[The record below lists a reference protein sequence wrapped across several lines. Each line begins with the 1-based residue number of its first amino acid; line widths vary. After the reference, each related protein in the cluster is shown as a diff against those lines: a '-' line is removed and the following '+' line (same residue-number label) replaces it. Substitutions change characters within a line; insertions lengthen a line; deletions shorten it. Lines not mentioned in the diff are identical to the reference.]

1 MQVLNLVIKK
11 SSFFLFLIFTFLIL
25 YHSPEFFNKIQPDS
39 SSYINPSPFRQI
51 LYHYLYVTLKKIN
64 LDIIFFQIF
73 LMSLSIVCLFSF
85 LKKNKKVNIYLLILF
100 YSFIT
105 LNFYY
110 TSFTKTIL
118 SEAIFFSLIIFA
130 FILMFHLQN
139 KFCLLFFGLVSGI
152 IVAFKPVG
160 IIFIIIFLIF
170 SLLFTKSY
178 KKLMQI
184 IFLISLPI
192 ILENYMFYSKYT
204 ERKTIFS
211 YSVMGK
217 LFFLSGKNTFNIE
230 NYPKEYHELLTITK
244 NKFYP
249 IHDYIRT
256 IDNLLLRFELLSDYE
271 VVAQY
276 QVINSSILRD
286 ISLDKEQ
293 IINDTNYLF
302 LQIIKNNFLDY
313 VKLSFSHYIGNW
325 SIGNKSI
332 FLDTTENDIPNIKE
346 LINSSGPMNIPNN
359 ELLLLAQ
366 IFFLVLFLI
375 LTLYSLLVFILKILR
390 FKEVKYDDVLL
401 VTLIQVYLLAVSFTN
416 ISTPRYLMAIYP
428 FLLISCINFYS
439 LTKKLINKSD

>member
-1 MQVLNLVIKK
+1 
-11 SSFFLFLIFTFLIL
+11 
-25 YHSPEFFNKIQPDS
+25 
-39 SSYINPSPFRQI
+39 
-51 LYHYLYVTLKKIN
+51 
-64 LDIIFFQIF
+64 
-73 LMSLSIVCLFSF
+73 
-85 LKKNKKVNIYLLILF
+85 
-100 YSFIT
+100 
-105 LNFYY
+105 
-110 TSFTKTIL
+110 
-118 SEAIFFSLIIFA
+118 
-130 FILMFHLQN
+130 
-139 KFCLLFFGLVSGI
+139 
-152 IVAFKPVG
+152 
-160 IIFIIIFLIF
+160 
-170 SLLFTKSY
+170 
-178 KKLMQI
+178 MQI

-192 ILENYMFYSKYT
+192 ILENFMFYSKYT

-230 NYPKEYHELLTITK
+230 NYPQEYHELLTITK
-244 NKFYP
+244 NKFNP
-249 IHDYIRT
+249 IHDYIKT

-286 ISLDKEQ
+286 VSLDKEQ

-313 VKLSFSHYIGNW
+313 IKLSLSHYIGNW

-332 FLDTTENDIPNIKE
+332 FLDTTKNDIPNIKE

-359 ELLLLAQ
+359 KLLLLAQ

-390 FKEVKYDDVLL
+390 FKEVKYDDLLL
-401 VTLIQVYLLAVSFTN
+401 VILIQVYLLAVSFTN

-428 FLLISCINFYS
+428 FLLITCINFYS
-439 LTKKLINKSD
+439 LTKKLINKKHEPLCLKD